1 MKTTWM
7 MLGSAALLSVPAQ
20 AQTTANWER
29 SSSPPE
35 VVSVR
40 ECHPPADAKEAQ
52 VLAFDRT
59 SLEAKLAVNM
69 GKGEFKVATIKLWDR
84 SEDTRP
90 IIPVIEAARI
100 TQGKLQFFTP
110 NLNADPEPVHD
121 KQFLV
126 TATLGGA
133 QICWATESSLLK
145 DTGGAKLVAAPTAA
159 PEFRKPTR

>member
-1 MKTTWM
+1 M
-7 MLGSAALLSVPAQ
+7 MVSAAALLSGPAQ
-20 AQTTANWER
+20 AQTMSSWER
-29 SSSPPE
+29 SSSSSD

-40 ECHPPADAKEAQ
+40 ECHPPADAMEAQ

-69 GKGEFKVATIKLWDR
+69 GKGEFKVATIKLWER

-110 NLNADPEPVHD
+110 NLNADPEPVHE
-121 KQFLV
+121 KQFLL

-133 QICWATESSLLK
+133 QLCWATESSLLK
-145 DTGGAKLVAAPTAA
+145 DTAGQKLVATPTAA
-159 PEFRKPTR
+159 PELRKPIR

>member
-1 MKTTWM
+1 M
-7 MLGSAALLSVPAQ
+7 MVSAAALLSVPVQ
-20 AQTTANWER
+20 AQTMSSWER
-29 SSSPPE
+29 SSSSSE

-69 GKGEFKVATIKLWDR
+69 GKGEFKVVTIKLWDR

-100 TQGKLQFFTP
+100 TQGKLHLGPWEHIFYYEF
-110 NLNADPEPVHD
+110 DGRRRKRV
-121 KQFLV
+121 LV
-126 TATLGGA
+126 KILG
-133 QICWATESSLLK
+133 E
-145 DTGGAKLVAAPTAA
+145 
-159 PEFRKPTR
+159 